1 MSHTVMVTGADGFIG
16 SHLAEELVKSGE
28 KVRAFC
34 LYNSFG
40 SLGWID
46 TLPPEIRNEMDIFM
60 GDVRDP
66 NGVRTAMRGQ
76 ERVFH
81 LAALIAIPFSYHSP
95 DSYVDTNIKGTL
107 NVLNAAREL
116 GTQRVMVTSTSEV
129 YGTAQY
135 VPIDEHHPF
144 QGQSPYSATKIGAD
158 RLAESFYRSF
168 DLPVSIVRP
177 FNTYGPRQSGRAII
191 PTIIT
196 QLLAG
201 QQEIKLGS
209 LTPTRDFNYVKDTAH
224 GFMAIA
230 DCDAAIGQEINIATG
245 VEHSIG
251 DLANELIAQINPS
264 ARIVCEAE
272 RLRLRE
278 HVGKVHVAVV
288 HRVHDVVGRAVED
301 APDAGDVVGAR
312 GLFKVRQPRD
322 AAADR
327 RRAPQRRA
335 VLPGERVELVIV
347 AAHEV
352 FVRGHHV
359 LSGAQ
364 RSRHV
369 LIRRVQTAHDLH
381 DGVHRGVAEN
391 VLDIIRGLGGQ
402 LAEIAPAQ
410 HPRCADIVPVGEHIV
425 NAPADNAKTKKSD
438 VHDVPSL

>member
-1 MSHTVMVTGADGFIG
+1 MHLAHGDGLRDDRALPVPLGEGVQLRQRGARAHIVAVLHAGIVRHGRNEGIGVEGVHPARDVHQILHDVVGSRVAPRALTEEALHAHTLALHADEVEIRGHGGLERIAAEQRRLDVGADAAAALFGG
-16 SHLAEELVKSGE
+16 GDQLARAV
-28 KVRAFC
+28 VRLKAC
-34 LYNSFG
+34 
-40 SLGWID
+40 
-46 TLPPEIRNEMDIFM
+46 
-60 GDVRDP
+60 DVR
-66 NGVRTAMRGQ
+66 
-76 ERVFH
+76 
-81 LAALIAIPFSYHSP
+81 LAHVADA
-95 DSYVDTNIKGTL
+95 
-107 NVLNAAREL
+107 
-116 GTQRVMVTSTSEV
+116 
-129 YGTAQY
+129 
-135 VPIDEHHPF
+135 EHRHV
-144 QGQSPYSATKIGAD
+144 
-158 RLAESFYRSF
+158 RLAQRYAKGHVGGQ
-168 DLPVSIVRP
+168 DQLALDVQPVDVSRGV
-177 FNTYGPRQSGRAII
+177 G
-191 PTIIT
+191 
-196 QLLAG
+196 
-201 QQEIKLGS
+201 LG
-209 LTPTRDFNYVKDTAH
+209 V
-224 GFMAIA
+224 
-230 DCDAAIGQEINIATG
+230 
-245 VEHSIG
+245 
-251 DLANELIAQINPS
+251 
-264 ARIVCEAE
+264 AE

-278 HVGKVHVAVV
+278 YVGKIDVAAVHG
-288 HRVHDVVGRAVED
+288 VHDVVRRAVED

-312 GLFKVRQPRD
+312 GLFEVCQPRD

-391 VLDIIRGLGGQ
+391 VLDIICGLGSQ